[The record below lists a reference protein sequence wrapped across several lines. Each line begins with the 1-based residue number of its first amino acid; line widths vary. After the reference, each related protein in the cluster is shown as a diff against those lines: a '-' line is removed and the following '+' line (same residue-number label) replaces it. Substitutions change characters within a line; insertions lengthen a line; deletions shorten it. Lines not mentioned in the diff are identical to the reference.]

1 MKDEEVVNRIFFAQQ
16 IIPNSCA
23 THALVSI
30 LLNCPDLEVGV
41 TLSELKA
48 HTQGMSPDNKGLAIG
63 NCPQLA
69 VAHNSHA
76 APRARRRIERPTS
89 SSLATAAR
97 GASSQE
103 TFHFVSYVPINGRL
117 FELDGLRKYPLD
129 HGPVGDDWTEKLR
142 SVITSRLGIATGG
155 EPYHDIRF
163 ALMALVPDTTTG
175 LQSKLE
181 MLKTNK
187 QIVIKALRQ
196 MLKLYYQRKSDRRN
210 LKQDTKE
217 ENDCRSDLEE
227 TTESHQS
234 TEASNE
240 VKKLAME
247 MIFALKD
254 DAGLEKEISNIGN
267 NVEQIVSKM
276 ESDLKVEDS
285 EERKVSPVRETS
297 PKYPSELRPSKSLV
311 NKVIS
316 RCSSIDS
323 QYSGISPRSPF
334 QSNPLLT
341 AHDYAKSPLMEGLE
355 ETDSLDF
362 NTRVED
368 SNDSNGDSQESVSEN
383 IDSVDSLG
391 QSDSTSER
399 VESSMDRSD
408 SITPSVNNEKLCK
421 VTSDIDDDGA
431 MSVDDDYAPA
441 EDKPDQ
447 EVVTSKHKF
456 DAQNVQ
462 LNEPFS
468 FSPQDLVSILRSIET
483 DIYWTENKIR
493 DEIEKRKKYR
503 IDDSRRVHNY
513 DEFLT
518 SFLTMLLEQ
527 NMLTELVQQSLG
539 KAEKTSKKETEP
551 KEVKTKSSDKEV
563 KSKKSNPG
571 KATLKQLKPKT
582 KKKRVLSDSED
593 TAWDWDSSDNL
604 SSPSIMYRDPKLPPG
619 WSRKVKK
626 RTVTGKYDVFIINPT
641 GKKFKNRTELKSF
654 LERQSDSD
662 LEADNFDFSVSGMTS
677 KRSNIKLSTK
687 RKK

>member
-1 MKDEEVVNRIFFAQQ
+1 
-16 IIPNSCA
+16 
-23 THALVSI
+23 
-30 LLNCPDLEVGV
+30 
-41 TLSELKA
+41 
-48 HTQGMSPDNKGLAIG
+48 
-63 NCPQLA
+63 
-69 VAHNSHA
+69 
-76 APRARRRIERPTS
+76 
-89 SSLATAAR
+89 
-97 GASSQE
+97 
-103 TFHFVSYVPINGRL
+103 
-117 FELDGLRKYPLD
+117 
-129 HGPVGDDWTEKLR
+129 VGDDWTEKLR
-142 SVITSRLGIATGG
+142 TVITERLGIATGG

-175 LQSKLE
+175 LQRKLE

-196 MLKLYYQRKSDRRN
+196 LLRLYYQRKSDRRK
-210 LKQDTKE
+210 LKREAKEDQD
-217 ENDCRSDLEE
+217 CGSDIEE
-227 TTESHQS
+227 TPDTHQT

-247 MIFALKD
+247 VIFALKD
-254 DAGLEKEISNIGN
+254 DVGLEKEISNIGS
-267 NVEQIVSKM
+267 NVDQIVSKL
-276 ESDLKVEDS
+276 ETDLKVEES

-362 NTRVED
+362 NNRVED

-383 IDSVDSLG
+383 IDSIDSLG

-399 VESSMDRSD
+399 VESSLDRSD
-408 SITPSVNNEKLCK
+408 SVTPSVHNEKVSK

-431 MSVDDDYAPA
+431 MSVDDDYTPA
-441 EDKPDQ
+441 DNKPDT
-447 EVVTSKHKF
+447 EAATSKHKF

-462 LNEPFS
+462 LNEPYS
-468 FSPQDLVSILRSIET
+468 FSPKDLVSILRSIET

-493 DEIEKRKKYR
+493 DEMEKRKKYR

-539 KAEKTSKKETEP
+539 KAEKTSKKETET
-551 KEVKTKSSDKEV
+551 KDVKTKVSEKDI
-563 KSKKSNPG
+563 KSKKTNPSKG
-571 KATLKQLKPKT
+571 TLKQLKPKT

-593 TAWDWDSSDNL
+593 TWGDSSDTL
-604 SSPSIMYRDPKLPPG
+604 SSPSIMYRDPKLPTG

-641 GKKFKNRTELKSF
+641 GKKFKNKTELKSF

-662 LEADNFDFSVSGMTS
+662 LEVDNFDFSVSGLTS